1 MASAAQWERRIIG
14 QRTKDALAARRAAGV
29 RLGRP
34 SKVPVDVL
42 ADIALARISGRSLRG
57 IASDLTVAGVPTV
70 RGGAAWSASSVQAII
85 GSQAYCER
93 HCPTI

>member
-34 SKVPVDVL
+34 RTL
-42 ADIALARISGRSLRG
+42 AAETHDRILTARAAGASLAKIADSLN
-57 IASDLTVAGVPTV
+57 AESVPTAQ
-70 RGGAAWSASSVQAII
+70 GGARWHPSTVRAVLHSTAAP
-85 GSQAYCER
+85 A
-93 HCPTI
+93 